1 MGSSGARR
9 AVSGAECIPEKTL
22 LTDRALVGTVHCRC
36 STHGLCLAP
45 GGTEPSLATKDA
57 SLRAVR
63 ASNAPDNLNLCGDG
77 RGAKR
82 HRRTAAALGTI
93 PMASHVHL
101 HIWHTP
107 GHVWSVLAK
116 PRLAPTTSCVP
127 TLSARWHLLGNVG
140 DGGDLQAML
149 MKAVGRDRGRHG

>member
-1 MGSSGARR
+1 MATRSHRSATQTRQEAEAREQTHR
-9 AVSGAECIPEKTL
+9 TTLDTLALRPEKSTADRQVTQKRRRCEKTL

-77 RGAKR
+77 RGAKMCR
-82 HRRTAAALGTI
+82 WTGASLRTF
-93 PMASHVHL
+93 PMASHIDL
-101 HIWHTP
+101 HI
-107 GHVWSVLAK
+107 
-116 PRLAPTTSCVP
+116 
-127 TLSARWHLLGNVG
+127 
-140 DGGDLQAML
+140 
-149 MKAVGRDRGRHG
+149 